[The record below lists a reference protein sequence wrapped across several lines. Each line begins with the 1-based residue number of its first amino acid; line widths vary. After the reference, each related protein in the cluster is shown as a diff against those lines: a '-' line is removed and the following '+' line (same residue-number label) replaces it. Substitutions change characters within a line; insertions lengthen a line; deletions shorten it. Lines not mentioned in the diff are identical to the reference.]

1 MLSNAYFLAFR
12 FDAAENEP
20 AKNLQN
26 IAKFCQFCQLNFV
39 IPGRLAE
46 DGGDQPEARAVQGP
60 LRQLLEFHQRR
71 GAGPLSNAMFVLTLS
86 WNFGFFLTSKF

>member
-1 MLSNAYFLAFR
+1 MSAT
-12 FDAAENEP
+12 AENEP
-20 AKNLQN
+20 AKNLQK

-39 IPGRLAE
+39 ISGRLAE

-71 GAGPLSNAMFVLTLS
+71 GAGPPRDSRRMPGPDALPTRGLGL
-86 WNFGFFLTSKF
+86 GGQG